1 MLLVLAVD
9 EGGGGGGGG
18 AAKDSKISHS
28 VVTVAASEDGGLTVS
43 AKTVRLDCDG
53 MSPLLLVVEFLIF
66 KASNFSTYS

>member
-9 EGGGGGGGG
+9 EGGGGGR

-43 AKTVRLDCDG
+43 AITVRLDCGG